1 MNNKIIKIHCTDW
14 NFIFYVTIENDQL
27 RLSRTCAEKPATEIN
42 GTLANFLQVCRKGGT
57 AAAAFQHPVEIIGD
71 VSNVEQLRDIAS
83 SFDFEEYIS
92 QFLGDVAA
100 HKSMRHVKNL
110 QRCAKNV
117 VENLKMQAQEYLHF
131 EIKTLPT
138 KKQVEQFYRD
148 IAILRDDVERL
159 AAKIS

>member
-1 MNNKIIKIHCTDW
+1 M
-14 NFIFYVTIENDQL
+14 TIENNQL

-92 QFLGDVAA
+92 QFIGDVVA
-100 HKSMRHVKNL
+100 HKGMLHVKNL
-110 QRCAKNV
+110 RRCAKDV
-117 VENLKMQAQEYLHF
+117 IENLKGQTQEYVHF
-131 EIKTLPT
+131 EAKTLPT

-148 IAILRDDVERL
+148 IAVLRDDVDRL
-159 AAKIS
+159 IVRSQTNQ